1 MWPGRNKSRSLLIA
15 TAFFL
20 LVAALVAIRPPV
32 SHTPVLRVEANEN
45 LSLRLIF
52 SARPTLTD
60 CERLLANAGNGLTA
74 ACKDCKVADWG
85 CVSSPGPQIQT
96 VQSGIPIDDYALN
109 FRGGAIIFK
118 AADMS
123 IAKSACEQAEHQ
135 GSGVCHAPGQS
146 RPALLVSDSA
156 SNFTGDTAKKSLKES
171 FGDIAFVAILSFLVS
186 LLVIKTTSFH
196 GRFTLD
202 AAQGVQRSHIEP
214 TPRIGGVGIFLGLT
228 ATVLIQ
234 LHVFGESALAWIVP
248 LLFAALPAFG
258 FGLAEDLT
266 KLVGVAPRLLA
277 TMASSLLAWWLTGVS
292 LRSLDLAPF
301 DLLLSHTFFSLIFT
315 AFAVGGIANAINI
328 IDGFHG
334 LAAGVSIVILAAIAA
349 LAAQVGDVPLAVFA
363 SLIAAAAAGFLLLNF
378 PRGRVFLG
386 DGGAY
391 LLGFFIGWCGVLLPT
406 RNPDV
411 SAWASLLICAYPVA
425 ETLFSITRR
434 LKLRLHIGHPDR
446 EHLHSLIHQLI
457 KLRLP
462 GHSLNQTN
470 ALVAPPL
477 WIFAAIPIPIALM
490 FSANPVTLGAAF
502 LAFCTLYGVLYSW
515 VSARCERALDE
526 QAVSQ

>member
-1 MWPGRNKSRSLLIA
+1 MARHRFLQLSALSIA
-15 TAFFL
+15 AFFFLAVAL
-20 LVAALVAIRPPV
+20 LASIRPPEPYSPFV
-32 SHTPVLRVEANEN
+32 RLEVNN
-45 LSLRLIF
+45 QLSLRAVF
-52 SARPTLTD
+52 ANQTTFED
-60 CERLLANAGNGLTA
+60 CERVLTRARRALLSNCDRCVLE
-74 ACKDCKVADWG
+74 DWG
-85 CVSSPGPQIQT
+85 CVSSPGPQIQS
-96 VQSGIPIDDYALN
+96 VQSGIPLSDYVLN
-109 FRGGAIIFK
+109 FGGGAIIFK
-118 AADMS
+118 ATDAL
-123 IAKSACEQAEHQ
+123 IAKSACELSQQE
-135 GSGVCHAPGQS
+135 GNGVCYAPGES
-146 RPALLVSDSA
+146 RPSLDLPDLNSKFSVDDRRIDFRGSWALLACV
-156 SNFTGDTAKKSLKES
+156 
-171 FGDIAFVAILSFLVS
+171 AFVSFLAS
-186 LLVIKTTSFH
+186 LFIFKTKRLH
-196 GRFTLD
+196 GALTFDL
-202 AAQGVQRSHIEP
+202 AQGVQRSHTDP
-214 TPRIGGVGIFLGLT
+214 TPRIGGVGIFSGLSV
-228 ATVLIQ
+228 TVLIQ
-234 LHVFGESALAWIVP
+234 LHVFGESALVWIVP
-248 LLFAALPAFG
+248 LLFASLPAFG

-266 KLVGVAPRLLA
+266 KSVGVAPRLLA
-277 TMASSLLAWWLTGVS
+277 TMTSSLLAWWLTGVS

-334 LAAGVSIVILAAIAA
+334 LAAGVSIIILAAIAA
-349 LAAQVGDVPLAVFA
+349 LAAEVGDVPLAVFA
-363 SLIAAAAAGFLLLNF
+363 SLIAAATAGFLLLNF

-391 LLGFFIGWCGVLLPT
+391 LLGFFIGWCGVLLST

-446 EHLHSLIHQLI
+446 EHLHSLIHRLI
-457 KLRLP
+457 QLRLP

-490 FSANPVTLGAAF
+490 FSANPVTLSAAF
-502 LAFCTLYGVLYSW
+502 LIFCALYGVLYSW

-526 QAVSQ
+526 KAVS

>member
-1 MWPGRNKSRSLLIA
+1 MRPGQNKSRSLLIA

-20 LVAALVAIRPPV
+20 LVAVLVAVRPPV
-32 SHTPVLRVEANEN
+32 SHTPVLRVEAPEN
-45 LSLRLIF
+45 LTLRLIF
-52 SARPTLTD
+52 SARPALTE
-60 CERLLANAGNGLTA
+60 CERLLARAESGLA
-74 ACKDCKVADWG
+74 VACKDCKVADWG
-85 CVSSPGPQIQT
+85 CVSSPGPLIKI
-96 VQSGIPIDDYALN
+96 VQSGSPLDDYALS
-109 FRGGAIIFK
+109 FSGGTIIFK
-118 AADMS
+118 AADAL
-123 IAKSACEQAEHQ
+123 IAKSACEQAQLQ

-156 SNFTGDTAKKSLKES
+156 TNFISEEAKKSLQES
-171 FGDIAFVAILSFLVS
+171 FVFIASVALLSFLVS
-186 LLVIKTTSFH
+186 LLVIKTKSFH

-202 AAQGVQRSHIEP
+202 SAHGVQRSHIEP
-214 TPRIGGVGIFLGLT
+214 TPRIGGIGIYLGLT
-228 ATVLIQ
+228 ATVLVQ
-234 LHVFGESALAWIVP
+234 LHVFGESGLAWIAP

-266 KLVGVAPRLLA
+266 KSVGVAPRLLA

-292 LRSLDLAPF
+292 LKSLDLAPF
-301 DLLLSHTFFSLIFT
+301 DLLLSHTFFSLLFT

-334 LAAGVSIVILAAIAA
+334 LAAGVSVVILAAIAA
-349 LAAQVGDVPLAVFA
+349 LAAQVGDMPLAVFA

-378 PRGRVFLG
+378 PRGRIFLG

-391 LLGFFIGWCGVLLPT
+391 LLGFLIGWCGVLLPT

-457 KLRLP
+457 KLHLP
-462 GHSLNQTN
+462 SHSLNQTN

-490 FSANPVTLGAAF
+490 FSENPVVLGAAF
-502 LAFCTLYGVLYSW
+502 LAFCVLYGVLYSL
-515 VSARCERALDE
+515 VSARCERALNE
-526 QAVSQ
+526 QAV

>member
-1 MWPGRNKSRSLLIA
+1 MRFDFLKSRSLVFAAIFFALI
-15 TAFFL
+15 
-20 LVAALVAIRPPV
+20 AALVAIKPPV
-32 SHTPVLRVEANEN
+32 AHAPFLRVEAAES

-52 SARPTLTD
+52 APRATLAD
-60 CERLLANAGNGLTA
+60 CERILGRTEEGLMS
-74 ACKDCKVADWG
+74 ACKNCKIVDYG
-85 CVSSPGPQIQT
+85 CVASAGPQIQAAH
-96 VQSGIPIDDYALN
+96 SGAPLEDYTLN
-109 FRGGAIIFK
+109 FSGGTIIFK
-118 AADMS
+118 GTDPS
-123 IAKSACEQAEHQ
+123 ISRAACEQSQAQ
-135 GSGVCHAPGQS
+135 GAGTCYPPGKA
-146 RPALLVSDSA
+146 RPAVAVS
-156 SNFTGDTAKKSLKES
+156 ES
-171 FGDIAFVAILSFLVS
+171 STRFPGAPQPKPFGDAIGIIALTALTSFLLAV
-186 LLVIKTTSFH
+186 LAVLTQPFH

-202 AAQGVQRSHIEP
+202 SAQGVQRSHIEP

-266 KLVGVAPRLLA
+266 KSVGVAPRLLA

-292 LRSLDLAPF
+292 LKSLDLVPF

-425 ETLFSITRR
+425 ETLFSIARR
-434 LKLRLHIGHPDR
+434 LKLRLYIGHPDR
-446 EHLHSLIHQLI
+446 EHLHSLIHRLI
-457 KLRLP
+457 QLRLL

-502 LAFCTLYGVLYSW
+502 LAFCALYGVFYSW
-515 VSARCERALDE
+515 VSARCERTLDE
-526 QAVSQ
+526 QAVS